1 MIDFSPRNFRMWSIM
16 GVNPSIWSV
25 AFPEILESNPRAVA
39 LTADLC
45 RYSGMARTWAKYPD
59 RFTNVGIAEQNMV
72 GIGAGM
78 ALCGDHVYMTTYAPF
93 MTYRCADQFRHF
105 FGNHG
110 LNIKA
115 IGSAAGLNAGLS
127 GSALLAVGDVA
138 FARTVPNLTVFS
150 PADCTEA
157 IKTVLAMGAMRG
169 PAYMRF
175 CASVNVPMVYKQ
187 DYEFQVGKARQ
198 VREGEKILIIATG
211 MTIVSDACLAA
222 EIVAK
227 ETGVSPAVV
236 NFATI
241 KPLDAD
247 YLESVASKFD
257 RIYVVEEHSIVGG
270 LGSAVA
276 EYAAE
281 CECFPTLVRLGI
293 PEGKLEM
300 GGRPYM
306 LKQCGLS
313 AEQLAQR
320 IIAELKGVKS

>member
-16 GVNPSIWSV
+16 GVNPSIWSI
-25 AFPEILESNPRAVA
+25 AFPEILESDSRAVA

-45 RYSGMARTWAKYPD
+45 RYSGMARTWTKYSN

-78 ALCGDHVYMTTYAPF
+78 ALCGDRVYMTTYAPF

-105 FGNHG
+105 LGNHS

-138 FARTVPNLTVFS
+138 FARAVPNLTVFS

-157 IKTVLAMGAMRG
+157 IKTVLAMGTMRG

-187 DYEFQVGKARQ
+187 DYDFQVGKARQ
-198 VREGEKILIIATG
+198 IREGEKVLIIATG
-211 MTIVSDACLAA
+211 MTIVSGACASA

-241 KPLDAD
+241 KPLDTD
-247 YLESVASKFD
+247 YLGKVVGKYD
-257 RIYVVEEHSIVGG
+257 RIYVVEEHSVVGG

-276 EYAAE
+276 EYAADRGS
-281 CECFPTLVRLGI
+281 FPALVRVGI
-293 PEGKLEM
+293 PESKMEM
-300 GGRPYM
+300 GDRPFM
-306 LKQCGLS
+306 LRQCGLT

-320 IIAELKGVKS
+320 IVAELKGVKS